1 MQAAEW
7 RRGRH
12 PRTHSLT
19 HARTHVIRRRR
30 DSHHLEALSGGGGE
44 QVGAETRPCRDDVRG
59 GARWLLMQTDGE
71 QSGRAM
77 CRDGRRRRRCRDG
90 RGCLVIQHRS
100 QRNATRAR
108 RADDSGSVA
117 KRGDQCNCCGGC
129 VSPPY
134 PAGRRCCWRQSRT
147 VAIY

>member
-1 MQAAEW
+1 
-7 RRGRH
+7 
-12 PRTHSLT
+12 
-19 HARTHVIRRRR
+19 
-30 DSHHLEALSGGGGE
+30 
-44 QVGAETRPCRDDVRG
+44 VRG

-77 CRDGRRRRRCRDG
+77 CRDGRRRRRRCRDG

-108 RADDSGSVA
+108 RADDSGGVA

-129 VSPPY
+129 ASPPY
-134 PAGRRCCWRQSRT
+134 PAGAVAGGSHEPSQFTRRFIRSCISSEVRGFGKKTDKNVQTHGR
-147 VAIY
+147 IYCTFHSFIRPVIHLL